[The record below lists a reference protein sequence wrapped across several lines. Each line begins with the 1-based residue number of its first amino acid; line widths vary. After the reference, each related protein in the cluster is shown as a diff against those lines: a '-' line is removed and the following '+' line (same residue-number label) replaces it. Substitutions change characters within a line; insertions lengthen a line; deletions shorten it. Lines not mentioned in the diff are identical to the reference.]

1 MATMRDM
8 WDVVSDGKVIQRVS
22 ASDDSEATAR
32 KYIESKYPGMVFD
45 LVYVG
50 YLPSA
55 HCEERNTD
63 DGYDA
68 WKDHHLTTYGELP
81 RRRYSGRRF
90 YR

>member
-1 MATMRDM
+1 MREM

-22 ASDDSEATAR
+22 TTDDKESTAR
-32 KYIESKYPGMVFD
+32 KYIEGKYPGMVFE

-50 YLPSA
+50 YLPSV
-55 HCEERNTD
+55 HRDDNPRNTD